1 MIPLLYI
8 GLAQSIFASFLIA
21 TKKPRLLPD
30 VILAFWLFLIALEM
44 GISINMEKVRLSGT
58 MLNFSLLIL
67 LTFMPLM
74 YFYVKT
80 LLAEIPKFSF
90 KELVHFIP
98 HIFFF
103 LWLVLFLKDEPIFY
117 GSSERYQTMIRV
129 FRSIFA
135 LYFFVSVIF
144 YTQII
149 FRSIGDH
156 QNKIKDRFSF
166 TSESITLN
174 WLKFILFL
182 FVLAF
187 SAMILMGFLGDK
199 TNFPFDPR
207 FFIRVPFTLFAFGVS
222 YFGVRQPVLF
232 KQSMENAPNANE
244 QEIPK
249 ARYEKS
255 GLSDDN
261 AHEYENRLK
270 EYMKTEKPY
279 LNPELTI
286 KDISDHLNISRHHIT
301 QVLNEK
307 IQKNFY
313 NYINE
318 FRLIEVKKRIVAPQ
332 YSHLTLIGIAFDC
345 GFNSKSAFNSI
356 FKKNTGKTPSEFKQ
370 VQS

>member
-8 GLAQSIFASFLIA
+8 GLAQAIFASFLVA

-44 GISINMEKVRLSGT
+44 GISINMESVKLNGT

-74 YFYVKT
+74 YFYVKA
-80 LLAEIPKFSF
+80 LLAETPKFPANALF
-90 KELVHFIP
+90 HFVP
-98 HIFFF
+98 HLFFF
-103 LWLVLFLKDEPIFY
+103 LWLAFFLKDEPIFY
-117 GSSERYQTMIRV
+117 GTSERYQTMIRI
-129 FRSIFA
+129 FRFIFGI
-135 LYFFVSVIF
+135 YFFVSVIF
-144 YTQII
+144 YAQVII
-149 FRSIGDH
+149 RSIGDH

-174 WLKFILFL
+174 WLKFIQFL
-182 FVLAF
+182 FMLAF
-187 SAMILMGFLGDK
+187 TAMILMGILGDK

-207 FFIRVPFTLFAFGVS
+207 FFIRIPLTLFAFGVS

-232 KQSMENAPNANE
+232 KQTRENEKASE
-244 QEIPK
+244 EETPK

-255 GLSDDN
+255 GLSENDADK
-261 AHEYENRLK
+261 YESRLQK
-270 EYMKTEKPY
+270 YMNEEKPY

-318 FRLIEVKKRIVAPQ
+318 FRLIEVKKRIVASE
-332 YSHLTLIGIAFDC
+332 YSHLTLIAIAFDC

-356 FKKNTGKTPSEFKQ
+356 FKKSTGLTPSEFKQ
-370 VQS
+370 VQT